1 MPYVMIPGLLSLV
14 GKEAAEKIDSG
25 ITMLMSPP
33 SGGKT
38 LFCRQMISD
47 YLQSGAYCIYINSSM
62 TRKEYQNLFK
72 NVTNEQQIEKL
83 KFLNPYLVSAGTDET
98 DISTSINDPKLSA
111 TLREI
116 QNTID
121 AWTTSVTNTNKA
133 TTNQES
139 MSTVSDNN
147 TKYAIFIDSLT
158 HLITLFEEDKVFK
171 FINALSFLIKEIEAT
186 AVITMSGTQSSNGTI
201 MNKLSSIFDIILEIE
216 VQEES
221 DKIKRKLKLVSIKG
235 AGKKSASTVFDIE
248 EDGNLKFES
257 EATSKSKLS
266 ICGLCKAP
274 ILEEPEYYLDMP
286 FHQNH
291 VKIYMKLAGAF
302 GQARVSD
309 AGPSGVIDASFFFVD
324 VVGLSDPALSVR
336 RQIEKIEVLNDI
348 IGHCETFKKASDKR
362 VLPTGDGM
370 AIGFMLSPE
379 SPLQLGIELHK
390 ALKKYNTHT
399 SKEDGSFLDVR
410 IGLASGSVFIVNDV
424 NSNQNIWG
432 PGIIFAR
439 RVMDVGDG
447 GHILLAGPL
456 AESLLTLDDKYKGMI
471 NLLGDYQVKHGQ
483 IIKIYSA
490 FYQNEFGNSAIPVR
504 FKSG

>member
-1 MPYVMIPGLLSLV
+1 MPDVIIPGFSSLV
-14 GKEAAEKIDSG
+14 GQAGAEKTESG
-25 ITMLMSPP
+25 IILLMSPP
-33 SGGKT
+33 GGGKT
-38 LFCRQMISD
+38 LYCRQMILESLED
-47 YLQSGAYCIYINSSM
+47 GASCIYINSSM

-72 NVTNEQQIEKL
+72 SVTEEKIKKL
-83 KFLNPYLVSAGTDET
+83 RFLNPYLVTTGTKES
-98 DISTSINDPKLSA
+98 DISTGINDLKLSA
-111 TLREI
+111 TLQEI
-116 QNTID
+116 QNTINQ
-121 AWTTSVTNTNKA
+121 WTSSVTNTN
-133 TTNQES
+133 TGTNQES
-139 MSTVSDNN
+139 TTLGNN

-158 HLITLFEEDKVFK
+158 HMFTLFEEDKVLK

-186 AVITMSGTQSSNGTI
+186 ALITMSGTQSSNGTI
-201 MNKLSSIFDIILEIE
+201 LNKLSSIFDIVLEID
-216 VQEES
+216 VQEEA
-221 DKIKRKLKLVSIKG
+221 DKIKRKLKLVSMKG
-235 AGKKSASTVFDIE
+235 VGSKSASAVFDIE

-286 FHQNH
+286 FHHNH

-309 AGPSGVIDASFFFVD
+309 VGPSGVIDAAFFFVD

-336 RQIEKIEVLNDI
+336 RQIEKIEALNDM

-379 SPLQLGIELHK
+379 SPLQLGIDLHH

-399 SKEDGSFLDVR
+399 NKEDGSFLDVR

-456 AESLLTLDDKYKGMI
+456 AESLLTLDDKYRGMI

-490 FYQNEFGNSAIPVR
+490 YSGNEFGNSAVPAR
-504 FKSG
+504 FKS

>member
-1 MPYVMIPGLLSLV
+1 MPEVMIPGLSSLV
-14 GKEAAEKIDSG
+14 GQAGAEKTESG
-25 ITMLMSPP
+25 IVLLMSP
-33 SGGKT
+33 SGGGKT
-38 LFCRQMISD
+38 LYCRQMIKDS
-47 YLQSGAYCIYINSSM
+47 LQNGTSCIYINSSM

-72 NVTNEQQIEKL
+72 NSTDENTEKL
-83 KFLNPYLVSAGTDET
+83 EFLNPYLVATSTKES
-98 DISTSINDPKLSA
+98 DISTGINDAKLSA
-111 TLREI
+111 TLQEI
-116 QNTID
+116 QNTIEE
-121 AWTTSVTNTNKA
+121 WTSSVTNTDRGNI
-133 TTNQES
+133 QES
-139 MSTVSDNN
+139 TSTHNN
-147 TKYAIFIDSLT
+147 NAKYAIFIDSLT
-158 HLITLFEEDKVFK
+158 HMFTVFEEDKVFK
-171 FINALSFLIKEIEAT
+171 FINALSFLIKELEAI
-186 AVITMSGTQSSNGTI
+186 ALITISGNQSSNATI
-201 MNKLSSIFDIILEIE
+201 FNKLSSIFDIILEIE

-235 AGKKSASTVFDIE
+235 AGSKSVTTVFNIE
-248 EDGNLKFES
+248 EDGDLKFES

-274 ILEEPEYYLDMP
+274 ILEDPEYYLDMP
-286 FHQNH
+286 FHHNH

-309 AGPSGVIDASFFFVD
+309 VGPSGVIDASFFFVD

-336 RQIEKIEVLNDI
+336 RQIEKIEALNDM

-379 SPLQLGIELHK
+379 SPLQLGIELHQ

-399 SKEDGSFLDVR
+399 NKEDGSFLDVR

-456 AESLLTLDDKYKGMI
+456 AESLIALDDKYRGMI

-490 FYQNEFGNSAIPVR
+490 YSGNEFGNSATPVR
-504 FKSG
+504 FK

>member
-1 MPYVMIPGLLSLV
+1 MPDVIIPGFSSLV
-14 GKEAAEKIDSG
+14 GQAGAEKTDSG
-25 ITMLMSPP
+25 IILLMSPP
-33 SGGKT
+33 GGGKT
-38 LFCRQMISD
+38 LYCRQMILES
-47 YLQSGAYCIYINSSM
+47 LENGASCIYINSSM

-72 NVTNEQQIEKL
+72 SVTEEKIKKL
-83 KFLNPYLVSAGTDET
+83 KFLNPYLVATGTKES
-98 DISTSINDPKLSA
+98 DISTGINDPKLSA
-111 TLREI
+111 TLQEI

-121 AWTTSVTNTNKA
+121 EWTSSVTNTN
-133 TTNQES
+133 TGTNQES
-139 MSTVSDNN
+139 TTLSDN

-158 HLITLFEEDKVFK
+158 HMFTLFEEDKVLK
-171 FINALSFLIKEIEAT
+171 FINALSFLIKELEAT
-186 AVITMSGTQSSNGTI
+186 ALITMSGTQSSNGTI
-201 MNKLSSIFDIILEIE
+201 LNKLSSIFDIVLEID
-216 VQEES
+216 VQEEA
-221 DKIKRKLKLVSIKG
+221 DKIKRKLKLVSMKG
-235 AGKKSASTVFDIE
+235 AGSKSASAVFDIE

-286 FHQNH
+286 FHHNH

-309 AGPSGVIDASFFFVD
+309 VGPSGVIDAAFFFVD

-336 RQIEKIEVLNDI
+336 RQIEKIEALNDM

-379 SPLQLGIELHK
+379 SPLQLGIDLHH

-399 SKEDGSFLDVR
+399 NKEDGSFLDVR

-456 AESLLTLDDKYKGMI
+456 AESLLTLDDKYRGMI

-490 FYQNEFGNSAIPVR
+490 YSGNEFGNSIIPAR
-504 FKSG
+504 FKS

>member
-1 MPYVMIPGLLSLV
+1 MPDVIIPGFSSLV
-14 GKEAAEKIDSG
+14 GQAGAEKTDSG
-25 ITMLMSPP
+25 IILLMSPP
-33 SGGKT
+33 GGGKT
-38 LFCRQMISD
+38 LYCRQMILES
-47 YLQSGAYCIYINSSM
+47 LENGASCIYINSSM

-72 NVTNEQQIEKL
+72 SVTEEKIKKL
-83 KFLNPYLVSAGTDET
+83 KFLNPYLVATGTKES
-98 DISTSINDPKLSA
+98 DISTGINDPKLSA
-111 TLREI
+111 TLQEI

-121 AWTTSVTNTNKA
+121 EWTSSVTNTN
-133 TTNQES
+133 TGTNQES
-139 MSTVSDNN
+139 TTLSDN

-158 HLITLFEEDKVFK
+158 HMFTLFEEDKVLK
-171 FINALSFLIKEIEAT
+171 FINALSFLIKELEAT
-186 AVITMSGTQSSNGTI
+186 ALITMSGTQSSNGTI
-201 MNKLSSIFDIILEIE
+201 LNKLSSIFDIVLEID

-221 DKIKRKLKLVSIKG
+221 DKIKRKLKLVSMKG
-235 AGKKSASTVFDIE
+235 AGSKSASAVFDIE

-286 FHQNH
+286 FHHNH

-309 AGPSGVIDASFFFVD
+309 VGPSGVIDAAFFFVD

-336 RQIEKIEVLNDI
+336 RQIEKIEALNDM

-379 SPLQLGIELHK
+379 SPLQLGIDLHH

-399 SKEDGSFLDVR
+399 NKEDGSFLDVR

-490 FYQNEFGNSAIPVR
+490 YSGNEFGNSVIPAR
-504 FKSG
+504 FKS

>member
-1 MPYVMIPGLLSLV
+1 MPDVIIPGFSSLV
-14 GKEAAEKIDSG
+14 GQAGAEKIDSG
-25 ITMLMSPP
+25 IILLMSP
-33 SGGKT
+33 SGGGKT
-38 LFCRQMISD
+38 LYCRQMILESLED
-47 YLQSGAYCIYINSSM
+47 GASCIYINSSM

-72 NVTNEQQIEKL
+72 SVTEEKIKKL
-83 KFLNPYLVSAGTDET
+83 RFLNPYLVTTGTKES
-98 DISTSINDPKLSA
+98 DISTGINDPKLSA
-111 TLREI
+111 TLQEI

-121 AWTTSVTNTNKA
+121 EWTSSVTNTN
-133 TTNQES
+133 TGTNQES
-139 MSTVSDNN
+139 TTLSDNK
-147 TKYAIFIDSLT
+147 KYAIFIDSLT
-158 HLITLFEEDKVFK
+158 HMFTLFEEDKVLK
-171 FINALSFLIKEIEAT
+171 FINALSFLIKELETT
-186 AVITMSGTQSSNGTI
+186 ALITTSGTQSSNGTI
-201 MNKLSSIFDIILEIE
+201 LNKLSSIFDIVLEID
-216 VQEES
+216 VQEVD

-235 AGKKSASTVFDIE
+235 AGSKSASAIFDIE

-286 FHQNH
+286 FHHNH

-309 AGPSGVIDASFFFVD
+309 VGPSGVIDAAFFFVD

-336 RQIEKIEVLNDI
+336 RQIEKIEALNDM

-379 SPLQLGIELHK
+379 SPLQLGIDLHH

-399 SKEDGSFLDVR
+399 NKEDGSFLDVR

-456 AESLLTLDDKYKGMI
+456 AESLLTLDDKYRGMI

-490 FYQNEFGNSAIPVR
+490 YSGNEFGNSAVPAR
-504 FKSG
+504 FKS

>member
-1 MPYVMIPGLLSLV
+1 MPDVIIPGFSSLV
-14 GKEAAEKIDSG
+14 GQAGAEKTESG
-25 ITMLMSPP
+25 IILLMSPP
-33 SGGKT
+33 GGGKT
-38 LFCRQMISD
+38 LYCRQMILESLED
-47 YLQSGAYCIYINSSM
+47 GASCIYINSSM

-72 NVTNEQQIEKL
+72 SVTEEKIKKL
-83 KFLNPYLVSAGTDET
+83 RFLNPYLVTTGTKES
-98 DISTSINDPKLSA
+98 DISTGINDLKLSA
-111 TLREI
+111 TLQEI
-116 QNTID
+116 QNTTKQ
-121 AWTTSVTNTNKA
+121 WTSSVTNTN
-133 TTNQES
+133 TGTNQES
-139 MSTVSDNN
+139 TTLGNN

-158 HLITLFEEDKVFK
+158 HMFTLFEEDKVLK

-186 AVITMSGTQSSNGTI
+186 ALITMSGTQSSNGTI
-201 MNKLSSIFDIILEIE
+201 LNKLSSIFDIVLEID
-216 VQEES
+216 VQEEA
-221 DKIKRKLKLVSIKG
+221 DKIKRKLKLVSMKG
-235 AGKKSASTVFDIE
+235 VGSKSASAVFNIE

-286 FHQNH
+286 FHHNH

-309 AGPSGVIDASFFFVD
+309 VGPSGVIDAAFFFVD

-336 RQIEKIEVLNDI
+336 RQIEKIEALNDM

-379 SPLQLGIELHK
+379 SPLQLGIDLHH

-399 SKEDGSFLDVR
+399 NKEDGSFLDVR

-456 AESLLTLDDKYKGMI
+456 AESLLTLDDKYRGMI

-490 FYQNEFGNSAIPVR
+490 YSGNEFGNSAVPAR
-504 FKSG
+504 FKS

>member
-1 MPYVMIPGLLSLV
+1 MPDVIIPGLSSLV
-14 GKEAAEKIDSG
+14 GQAAAEKTDSG
-25 ITMLMSPP
+25 IILLMSPP
-33 SGGKT
+33 GGGKT
-38 LFCRQMISD
+38 LFCRQTIVDS
-47 YLQSGAYCIYINSSM
+47 LQNGIACIYINSSM
-62 TRKEYQNLFK
+62 TRKEYQNLFNNITDEK
-72 NVTNEQQIEKL
+72 IEKL
-83 KFLNPYLVSAGTDET
+83 KFLNPYLVASSKESD
-98 DISTSINDPKLSA
+98 TSSSLNDPKLSA
-111 TLREI
+111 TLQEI
-116 QNTID
+116 QNTMD
-121 AWTTSVTNTNKA
+121 EWASSVTNTKEG
-133 TTNQES
+133 TSQES
-139 MSTVSDNN
+139 TSIQTNSL
-147 TKYAIFIDSLT
+147 KYVIVLDSLT
-158 HLITLFEEDKVFK
+158 HMLTIFEEDKVLK
-171 FINALSFLIKEIEAT
+171 FVNALTFIIKELEAT
-186 AVITMSGTQSSNGTI
+186 ALITMSGSQSSNGAI
-201 MNKLSSIFDIILEIE
+201 LNKLSSIFDIVFEIE
-216 VQEES
+216 VQEDS
-221 DKIKRKLKLVSIKG
+221 DKIKRKLKLVSMKG
-235 AGKKSASTVFDIE
+235 AGSKSATALFDID

-257 EATSKSKLS
+257 EASSKSKLS
-266 ICGLCKAP
+266 ICGLCKSP

-286 FHQNH
+286 FHPNH

-309 AGPSGVIDASFFFVD
+309 VGPSGVIDASFFFVD

-336 RQIEKIEVLNDI
+336 RQIEKIEALNNL

-370 AIGFMLSPE
+370 AIGFMSSPE
-379 SPLQLGIELHK
+379 SPLQLGIELHQ

-456 AESLLTLDDKYKGMI
+456 AESLLTLDDKYRSMI
-471 NLLGDYQVKHGQ
+471 SLLGDFQVKHGQ

-490 FYQNEFGNSAIPVR
+490 YCPNEFGNSIIPAR
-504 FKSG
+504 FKS

>member
-1 MPYVMIPGLLSLV
+1 MPEVMIPGLSNLI
-14 GKEAAEKIDSG
+14 GQAAAEKTDSG
-25 ITMLMSPP
+25 IILLMSPP
-33 SGGKT
+33 GGGKT
-38 LFCRQMISD
+38 LFCRKMITES
-47 YLQSGAYCIYINSSM
+47 LQNGSACIYINSSM
-62 TRKEYQNLFK
+62 TRKEYQNLFN
-72 NVTNEQQIEKL
+72 NVTDEKIERL
-83 KFLNPYLVSAGTDET
+83 KFLNPYLVASAKESDT
-98 DISTSINDPKLSA
+98 STSMNDPKLSA
-111 TLREI
+111 TLQEI
-116 QNTID
+116 QNKID
-121 AWTTSVTNTNKA
+121 GWSLSVTNANKG
-133 TTNQES
+133 TTQES
-139 MSTVSDNN
+139 TSVQSDPP
-147 TKYAIFIDSLT
+147 KYAIVLDSLT
-158 HLITLFEEDKVFK
+158 HMFTLFEEDKVLK
-171 FINALSFLIKEIEAT
+171 FVNALSFLIRELEAT
-186 AVITMSGTQSSNGTI
+186 ALITMSGTQSSNGAI
-201 MNKLSSIFDIILEIE
+201 LNKLSSIFDIVFEIE
-216 VQEES
+216 VQEDS
-221 DKIKRKLKLVSIKG
+221 DKIKRNLKLVSIKG
-235 AGKKSASTVFDIE
+235 AGSKSATALFNIE

-257 EATSKSKLS
+257 EASSKSKLS

-286 FHQNH
+286 FHHNH

-309 AGPSGVIDASFFFVD
+309 VGPSGVIDASFFFID

-336 RQIEKIEVLNDI
+336 RQIDKIEALNNL

-370 AIGFMLSPE
+370 AIGFMSSPE
-379 SPLQLGIELHK
+379 SPLQLGIELHQ
-390 ALKKYNTHT
+390 ALKKYNSHT

-456 AESLLTLDDKYKGMI
+456 AESLLTLDDKYRSMI
-471 NLLGDYQVKHGQ
+471 NLLGDFQVKHGQ

-490 FYQNEFGNSAIPVR
+490 YSPNEFGNSAIPAR
-504 FKSG
+504 FKS

>member
-1 MPYVMIPGLLSLV
+1 MPDVIIPGFSSLV
-14 GKEAAEKIDSG
+14 GQAGAEKIDSG
-25 ITMLMSPP
+25 IILLMSPP
-33 SGGKT
+33 GGGKT
-38 LFCRQMISD
+38 LYCRQMILESLED
-47 YLQSGAYCIYINSSM
+47 GASCIYINSSM

-72 NVTNEQQIEKL
+72 SISEEKIKKL
-83 KFLNPYLVSAGTDET
+83 RFLNPYLVTTGTKES
-98 DISTSINDPKLSA
+98 DISTGINDPKLSA
-111 TLREI
+111 TLQEI

-121 AWTTSVTNTNKA
+121 EWTSSVTNTN
-133 TTNQES
+133 TGTNQES
-139 MSTVSDNN
+139 TTLSDN
-147 TKYAIFIDSLT
+147 TMYAIFIDSLT
-158 HLITLFEEDKVFK
+158 HMFTLFEEDKVLK

-186 AVITMSGTQSSNGTI
+186 ALITMSGTQSSNGTI
-201 MNKLSSIFDIILEIE
+201 LNKLSSIFDIVLEID
-216 VQEES
+216 VQEEA
-221 DKIKRKLKLVSIKG
+221 DKIKRKLKLVSMKG
-235 AGKKSASTVFDIE
+235 AGSKSASTIFDIE
-248 EDGNLKFES
+248 EDGKLKFES
-257 EATSKSKLS
+257 EATTKSKLS

-286 FHQNH
+286 FHHNH

-309 AGPSGVIDASFFFVD
+309 VGPSGVIDAAFFFVD

-336 RQIEKIEVLNDI
+336 RQIEKIEALNDM

-379 SPLQLGIELHK
+379 SPLQLGIDLHH

-399 SKEDGSFLDVR
+399 NKEDGSFLDVR

-456 AESLLTLDDKYKGMI
+456 AESLLTLDDKYRGMI

-490 FYQNEFGNSAIPVR
+490 YSGNEFGNSAVPAR
-504 FKSG
+504 FKS

>member
-1 MPYVMIPGLLSLV
+1 MPDVIIPGFSSLV
-14 GKEAAEKIDSG
+14 RQAGAEKIDSG
-25 ITMLMSPP
+25 IILLMSPP
-33 SGGKT
+33 GGGKT
-38 LFCRQMISD
+38 LYCRQMILES
-47 YLQSGAYCIYINSSM
+47 LEEGASCIYINSSM

-72 NVTNEQQIEKL
+72 SVTEEKIKKL
-83 KFLNPYLVSAGTDET
+83 KFLNPYLVATGNKES
-98 DISTSINDPKLSA
+98 DISTGINDPKLSA
-111 TLREI
+111 TLQEI

-121 AWTTSVTNTNKA
+121 EWTSSVTNTN
-133 TTNQES
+133 TGTNQES
-139 MSTVSDNN
+139 TTLSDNS
-147 TKYAIFIDSLT
+147 KFAIFIDSLT
-158 HLITLFEEDKVFK
+158 HMFTLFEEDKVLK
-171 FINALSFLIKEIEAT
+171 FINALSFLIKELEAT
-186 AVITMSGTQSSNGTI
+186 ALITMSGTQSSNGTI
-201 MNKLSSIFDIILEIE
+201 LNKLSSIFDIVLEIE

-221 DKIKRKLKLVSIKG
+221 DKIKRKLKLVSMKG
-235 AGKKSASTVFDIE
+235 AGSKSASSVFDIE

-286 FHQNH
+286 FHHNH

-309 AGPSGVIDASFFFVD
+309 VGPSGVIDAAFFFVD

-336 RQIEKIEVLNDI
+336 RQIEKIEALNDM

-379 SPLQLGIELHK
+379 SPLQLGIDLHH

-399 SKEDGSFLDVR
+399 NKEDGSFLDVR

-456 AESLLTLDDKYKGMI
+456 AESLLTLDDKYRGMI
-471 NLLGDYQVKHGQ
+471 SLLGDYQVKHGQ

-490 FYQNEFGNSAIPVR
+490 YSGNEFGNSVIPAR
-504 FKSG
+504 FKS

>member
-1 MPYVMIPGLLSLV
+1 MPDVIIPGFSSLV
-14 GKEAAEKIDSG
+14 GQAGAEKIDSG
-25 ITMLMSPP
+25 IILLMSPP
-33 SGGKT
+33 GGGKT
-38 LFCRQMISD
+38 LYCRQMILESLED
-47 YLQSGAYCIYINSSM
+47 GASCIYINSSM

-72 NVTNEQQIEKL
+72 SVTEEKIKKL
-83 KFLNPYLVSAGTDET
+83 RFLNPYLVTTGTKES
-98 DISTSINDPKLSA
+98 DISTGINDLKLSA
-111 TLREI
+111 TLQEI
-116 QNTID
+116 QNTIKQ
-121 AWTTSVTNTNKA
+121 WTSSVTNTN
-133 TTNQES
+133 TGTNQES
-139 MSTVSDNN
+139 TTLGNN

-158 HLITLFEEDKVFK
+158 HMFTLFEEDKVLK

-186 AVITMSGTQSSNGTI
+186 ALITMSGTQSSNGTI
-201 MNKLSSIFDIILEIE
+201 LNKLSSIFDIVLEID
-216 VQEES
+216 VQEEA
-221 DKIKRKLKLVSIKG
+221 DKIKRKLKLVSMKG
-235 AGKKSASTVFDIE
+235 AGSKSASAVFDIE

-286 FHQNH
+286 FHHNH

-309 AGPSGVIDASFFFVD
+309 VGPSGVIDAAFFFVD

-336 RQIEKIEVLNDI
+336 RQIEKIEALNDM

-379 SPLQLGIELHK
+379 SPLQLGIDLHH

-399 SKEDGSFLDVR
+399 NKEDGSFLDVR

-456 AESLLTLDDKYKGMI
+456 AESLLTLDDKYRGMI

-490 FYQNEFGNSAIPVR
+490 YSGNEFGNSAVPAR
-504 FKSG
+504 FKS

>member
-1 MPYVMIPGLLSLV
+1 MPNVLIPGLSSLV
-14 GKEAAEKIDSG
+14 GQAAAEKTDSG
-25 ITMLMSPP
+25 IILLMSPP
-33 SGGKT
+33 GGGKT
-38 LFCRQMISD
+38 LFCRQMITDS
-47 YLQSGAYCIYINSSM
+47 LQNEASCIYINSSM

-72 NVTNEQQIEKL
+72 NISEEKIKKL
-83 KFLNPYLVSAGTDET
+83 KFLNPYLLSTNNESGT
-98 DISTSINDPKLSA
+98 SSSIGDPKLSA
-111 TLREI
+111 TLQEI
-116 QNTID
+116 QNTISE
-121 AWTTSVTNTNKA
+121 WTSSVTNTN
-133 TTNQES
+133 TGINQES
-139 MSTVSDNN
+139 TSTLSNG
-147 TKYAIFIDSLT
+147 TKFAIFIDSLT
-158 HLITLFEEDKVFK
+158 HMFTLFEEDKVFK
-171 FINALSFLIKEIEAT
+171 FINALSFLIKESEAT
-186 AVITMSGTQSSNGTI
+186 ALITMSGNQSSNSTI
-201 MNKLSSIFDIILEIE
+201 MNKLSSIFDIVLEIE
-216 VQEES
+216 VNEEA
-221 DKIKRKLKLVSIKG
+221 DKINHKLKLLSIKG
-235 AGKKSASTVFDIE
+235 AGSKSSSASFTIE

-257 EATSKSKLS
+257 EAASKSKLS

-286 FHQNH
+286 FHHNH

-309 AGPSGVIDASFFFVD
+309 VGPSGVIDASFFFVD

-336 RQIEKIEVLNDI
+336 RQIEKIEALNDM
-348 IGHCETFKKASDKR
+348 IGHCDTFKKTSDKR

-379 SPLQLGIELHK
+379 APLQLGIELHQ

-399 SKEDGSFLDVR
+399 NKEDGSFLDVR

-456 AESLLTLDDKYKGMI
+456 AESLLTLDDKYRGMV

-483 IIKIYSA
+483 ILKIYSA
-490 FYQNEFGNSAIPVR
+490 YFGSEFGNPAVPAR
-504 FKSG
+504 FKS

>member
-1 MPYVMIPGLLSLV
+1 MPDVIIPGFSSLV
-14 GKEAAEKIDSG
+14 GQAGAEKTDSG
-25 ITMLMSPP
+25 IILLMSPP
-33 SGGKT
+33 GGGKT
-38 LFCRQMISD
+38 LYCRQMVLESLGNGD
-47 YLQSGAYCIYINSSM
+47 SCIYINSSM

-72 NVTNEQQIEKL
+72 SITEEKIKKL
-83 KFLNPYLVSAGTDET
+83 KFLNPYLVATGTKES
-98 DISTSINDPKLSA
+98 DISTGINDPKLSA
-111 TLREI
+111 TLQEI

-121 AWTTSVTNTNKA
+121 EWTSSVTNTN
-133 TTNQES
+133 TGTNQES
-139 MSTVSDNN
+139 TTLSDN

-158 HLITLFEEDKVFK
+158 HMFTLFEEDKVLK
-171 FINALSFLIKEIEAT
+171 FINALSFLIKELEAT
-186 AVITMSGTQSSNGTI
+186 ALITMSGTQSSNGTI
-201 MNKLSSIFDIILEIE
+201 LNKLSSIFDIVLEID
-216 VQEES
+216 VQEEA
-221 DKIKRKLKLVSIKG
+221 DKIKRKLKLVSMKG
-235 AGKKSASTVFDIE
+235 AGSKSASAVFDIE

-286 FHQNH
+286 FHHNH

-309 AGPSGVIDASFFFVD
+309 VGPSGVIDAAFFFVD

-336 RQIEKIEVLNDI
+336 RQIEKIEALNDM

-379 SPLQLGIELHK
+379 SPLQLGIDLHH

-399 SKEDGSFLDVR
+399 NKEDGSFLDVR

-490 FYQNEFGNSAIPVR
+490 FSGNDFGNSVIPAR
-504 FKSG
+504 FKS

>member
-1 MPYVMIPGLLSLV
+1 MPDVIIPGFSSLV
-14 GKEAAEKIDSG
+14 GQAGAEKTESG
-25 ITMLMSPP
+25 IILLMSPP
-33 SGGKT
+33 GGGKT
-38 LFCRQMISD
+38 LYCRQMILESLED
-47 YLQSGAYCIYINSSM
+47 GASCIYINSSM

-72 NVTNEQQIEKL
+72 SVTEEKIKKL
-83 KFLNPYLVSAGTDET
+83 RFLNPYLVTTGTKES
-98 DISTSINDPKLSA
+98 DISTGINDLKLSA
-111 TLREI
+111 TLQEI
-116 QNTID
+116 QNTIKQ
-121 AWTTSVTNTNKA
+121 WTSSVTNTN
-133 TTNQES
+133 TGTNQES
-139 MSTVSDNN
+139 TTLGNN

-158 HLITLFEEDKVFK
+158 HMFTLFEEDKVLK

-186 AVITMSGTQSSNGTI
+186 ALITMSGTQSSNGTI
-201 MNKLSSIFDIILEIE
+201 LNKLSSIFDIVLEID
-216 VQEES
+216 VQEEA
-221 DKIKRKLKLVSIKG
+221 DKIKRKLKLVSMKG
-235 AGKKSASTVFDIE
+235 VGSKSASAVFNIE

-286 FHQNH
+286 FHHNH

-309 AGPSGVIDASFFFVD
+309 VGPSGVIDAAFFFVD

-336 RQIEKIEVLNDI
+336 RQIEKIEALNDM

-379 SPLQLGIELHK
+379 SPLQLGIDLHH

-399 SKEDGSFLDVR
+399 NKEDGSFLDVR

-456 AESLLTLDDKYKGMI
+456 AESLLTLDDKYRGMI

-490 FYQNEFGNSAIPVR
+490 YSGNEFGNSAVPAR
-504 FKSG
+504 FKS

>member
-1 MPYVMIPGLLSLV
+1 MPDVIIPGLSSLV
-14 GKEAAEKIDSG
+14 GQAAAEKTDSG
-25 ITMLMSPP
+25 ILLLMSPP
-33 SGGKT
+33 GGGKT
-38 LFCRQMISD
+38 LFCRQMIVDS
-47 YLQSGAYCIYINSSM
+47 LQNGIACIYINSSM
-62 TRKEYQNLFK
+62 TRKEYQNLFNNITDEK
-72 NVTNEQQIEKL
+72 IEKL
-83 KFLNPYLVSAGTDET
+83 KFLNPYLVASAKESDT
-98 DISTSINDPKLSA
+98 STNLNDPKLSA
-111 TLREI
+111 TLQEI
-116 QNTID
+116 QNTMGEW
-121 AWTTSVTNTNKA
+121 ASSVTKSKEGTS
-133 TTNQES
+133 QES
-139 MSTVSDNN
+139 RSIQSDSP
-147 TKYAIFIDSLT
+147 KYVIVLDSLT
-158 HLITLFEEDKVFK
+158 HMLTIFEEDKVLK
-171 FINALSFLIKEIEAT
+171 FVNALSFLIKELEAT
-186 AVITMSGTQSSNGTI
+186 ALITMSGSQSSNGAI
-201 MNKLSSIFDIILEIE
+201 LNKLSSIFDIVFEIE
-216 VQEES
+216 VQEDS

-235 AGKKSASTVFDIE
+235 GGSKSATALFNIE

-257 EATSKSKLS
+257 EASSKSKLS

-286 FHQNH
+286 FHHNH

-309 AGPSGVIDASFFFVD
+309 VGPSGVIDASFFFVD

-336 RQIEKIEVLNDI
+336 RQIEKIEALNNL

-370 AIGFMLSPE
+370 AIGFMSSPE
-379 SPLQLGIELHK
+379 SPLQLGIELHQ

-456 AESLLTLDDKYKGMI
+456 AESLLTLDDKYKSMI
-471 NLLGDYQVKHGQ
+471 SLLGDFQVKHGQ

-490 FYQNEFGNSAIPVR
+490 YSPNEFGNSVKPAR
-504 FKSG
+504 FKS

>member
-1 MPYVMIPGLLSLV
+1 MPDVIIPGFSSLV
-14 GKEAAEKIDSG
+14 GQAGAEKIDSG
-25 ITMLMSPP
+25 IILLMSPP
-33 SGGKT
+33 GGGKT
-38 LFCRQMISD
+38 LYCRQMILDS
-47 YLQSGAYCIYINSSM
+47 LENGASCIYINSSM

-72 NVTNEQQIEKL
+72 NITEEKIKKL
-83 KFLNPYLVSAGTDET
+83 KFLNPYLVATGTKES
-98 DISTSINDPKLSA
+98 DISTGINDPKLSA
-111 TLREI
+111 TLQEI

-121 AWTTSVTNTNKA
+121 EWTSSVTNTN
-133 TTNQES
+133 TGTNQES
-139 MSTVSDNN
+139 TTLSDN

-158 HLITLFEEDKVFK
+158 HMFTLFEEDKVLK
-171 FINALSFLIKEIEAT
+171 FINALSFLIKELEAT
-186 AVITMSGTQSSNGTI
+186 ALITMSGTQSSNGTI
-201 MNKLSSIFDIILEIE
+201 LNKLSSIFDIVLEID
-216 VQEES
+216 VQEEA
-221 DKIKRKLKLVSIKG
+221 DKIKRKLKLVSMKG
-235 AGKKSASTVFDIE
+235 AGSKSASAVFDIE

-257 EATSKSKLS
+257 QATSKSKLS

-286 FHQNH
+286 FHHNH

-309 AGPSGVIDASFFFVD
+309 VGPSGVIDAAFFFVD

-336 RQIEKIEVLNDI
+336 RQIEKIEALNDM

-379 SPLQLGIELHK
+379 SPLQLGIDLHH

-399 SKEDGSFLDVR
+399 NKEDGSFLDVR

-456 AESLLTLDDKYKGMI
+456 AESLLTLDDKYRGMI

-490 FYQNEFGNSAIPVR
+490 YSGNEFGNSVIPAR
-504 FKSG
+504 FRS

>member
-1 MPYVMIPGLLSLV
+1 MPDAIIPGLSSLI
-14 GKEAAEKIDSG
+14 GQTAAEKNDSG
-25 ITMLMSPP
+25 IILLMSPP
-33 SGGKT
+33 GGGKT
-38 LFCRQMISD
+38 LFCRQMILDS
-47 YLQSGAYCIYINSSM
+47 QQNGIACIYINSSM
-62 TRKEYQNLFK
+62 TRKEYQNLFNNITDEK
-72 NVTNEQQIEKL
+72 IEKL
-83 KFLNPYLVSAGTDET
+83 KFLNPYLVASAKESDT
-98 DISTSINDPKLSA
+98 STNLNDPKLSA
-111 TLREI
+111 TLQEI
-116 QNTID
+116 QNTMGEW
-121 AWTTSVTNTNKA
+121 ASSVTKSKEGTS
-133 TTNQES
+133 QES
-139 MSTVSDNN
+139 RSIQSDSP
-147 TKYAIFIDSLT
+147 KYVIVLDSLT
-158 HLITLFEEDKVFK
+158 HILTIFEEDKVLK
-171 FINALSFLIKEIEAT
+171 FVNALSFLIKELEAT
-186 AVITMSGTQSSNGTI
+186 ALITMSGSQSSNGAI
-201 MNKLSSIFDIILEIE
+201 LNKLSSIFDIVFEIE
-216 VQEES
+216 VQEDS

-235 AGKKSASTVFDIE
+235 GGSKSATALFNIE

-257 EATSKSKLS
+257 EASSKSKLS

-286 FHQNH
+286 FHHNH

-309 AGPSGVIDASFFFVD
+309 VGPSGVIDASFFFVD

-336 RQIEKIEVLNDI
+336 RQIEKIEALNNL

-370 AIGFMLSPE
+370 AIGFMSSPE
-379 SPLQLGIELHK
+379 SPLQLGIELHQ

-456 AESLLTLDDKYKGMI
+456 AESLLTLDDKYKSMI
-471 NLLGDYQVKHGQ
+471 SLLGDFQVKHGQ

-490 FYQNEFGNSAIPVR
+490 YSPNEFGNSVKPAR
-504 FKSG
+504 FKS

>member
-1 MPYVMIPGLLSLV
+1 MPDVIIPGFSSLV
-14 GKEAAEKIDSG
+14 GQAGAEKTDSG
-25 ITMLMSPP
+25 IILLMSPP
-33 SGGKT
+33 GGGKT
-38 LFCRQMISD
+38 LYCRQMILDS
-47 YLQSGAYCIYINSSM
+47 LEEGASCIYINSSM

-72 NVTNEQQIEKL
+72 SVTEEKMKKL
-83 KFLNPYLVSAGTDET
+83 KFLNPYLVATGTKESDL
-98 DISTSINDPKLSA
+98 STGINDPKLSA
-111 TLREI
+111 TLQEI

-121 AWTTSVTNTNKA
+121 EWTSSVTNTN
-133 TTNQES
+133 TGTNQES
-139 MSTVSDNN
+139 TTLSNN

-158 HLITLFEEDKVFK
+158 HMFTLFEEDKVLK
-171 FINALSFLIKEIEAT
+171 FINALSFLIKELEA
-186 AVITMSGTQSSNGTI
+186 AALITMSGTQSSSGTI
-201 MNKLSSIFDIILEIE
+201 LNKLSSIFDIVLEID
-216 VQEES
+216 VQEEA
-221 DKIKRKLKLVSIKG
+221 DKIKRKLKLVSMKG
-235 AGKKSASTVFDIE
+235 AGSKSASAVFDIE
-248 EDGNLKFES
+248 ENGNLKFES

-286 FHQNH
+286 FHHNH

-309 AGPSGVIDASFFFVD
+309 VGPSGVIDAAFFFVD

-336 RQIEKIEVLNDI
+336 RQIEKIEALNDM

-379 SPLQLGIELHK
+379 SPLQLGIDLHH

-399 SKEDGSFLDVR
+399 NKEDGSFLDVR

-456 AESLLTLDDKYKGMI
+456 AESLLTLDDKYRGMI

-490 FYQNEFGNSAIPVR
+490 YSGNEFGNSAIPAR
-504 FKSG
+504 FKS

>member
-1 MPYVMIPGLLSLV
+1 MPDVIIPGFSSLV
-14 GKEAAEKIDSG
+14 GQAGTEKTDSG
-25 ITMLMSPP
+25 IILLMSPP
-33 SGGKT
+33 GGGKT
-38 LFCRQMISD
+38 LYCRQMILES
-47 YLQSGAYCIYINSSM
+47 LENGASCIYINSSM

-72 NVTNEQQIEKL
+72 SVTEEKIKKL
-83 KFLNPYLVSAGTDET
+83 KFLNPYLVATGTKES
-98 DISTSINDPKLSA
+98 DISTGINDPKLSA
-111 TLREI
+111 TLQEI

-121 AWTTSVTNTNKA
+121 EWTSSVTNTN
-133 TTNQES
+133 TGTNQES
-139 MSTVSDNN
+139 TTLSDN

-158 HLITLFEEDKVFK
+158 HMFTLFEEDKVLK
-171 FINALSFLIKEIEAT
+171 FINALSFIIKELEAT
-186 AVITMSGTQSSNGTI
+186 ALITMSGTQSSNGTI
-201 MNKLSSIFDIILEIE
+201 LNKLSSIFDIVLEID
-216 VQEES
+216 VQEED
-221 DKIKRKLKLVSIKG
+221 DKIKRKLKLVSMKG
-235 AGKKSASTVFDIE
+235 AGSKSASAVFDIE

-286 FHQNH
+286 FHHNH

-309 AGPSGVIDASFFFVD
+309 VGPSGVIDAAFFFVD

-336 RQIEKIEVLNDI
+336 RQIEKIEALNDM

-379 SPLQLGIELHK
+379 SPLQLGIDLHH

-399 SKEDGSFLDVR
+399 NKEDGSFLDVR

-490 FYQNEFGNSAIPVR
+490 YAGNEFGNSVIPAR
-504 FKSG
+504 FKS

>member
-1 MPYVMIPGLLSLV
+1 MPDAIIPGLSSLI
-14 GKEAAEKIDSG
+14 GQAAAEKNDSG
-25 ITMLMSPP
+25 IILLMSPP
-33 SGGKT
+33 GGGKT
-38 LFCRQMISD
+38 LFCRQMILDS
-47 YLQSGAYCIYINSSM
+47 QQNGIACIYINSSM
-62 TRKEYQNLFK
+62 TRKEYQNLFNNITDEK
-72 NVTNEQQIEKL
+72 IEKL
-83 KFLNPYLVSAGTDET
+83 KFLNPYLVASAKESDT
-98 DISTSINDPKLSA
+98 STNLNDPKLSA
-111 TLREI
+111 TLQEI
-116 QNTID
+116 QNTMGEW
-121 AWTTSVTNTNKA
+121 ASSVTKSKEGTS
-133 TTNQES
+133 QES
-139 MSTVSDNN
+139 RSIQSDSP
-147 TKYAIFIDSLT
+147 KYVIVLDSLT
-158 HLITLFEEDKVFK
+158 HMLTIFEEDKVLK
-171 FINALSFLIKEIEAT
+171 FVNALSFLIKELEAT
-186 AVITMSGTQSSNGTI
+186 ALITMSGSQSSNGAI
-201 MNKLSSIFDIILEIE
+201 LNKLSSIFDIVFEIE
-216 VQEES
+216 VQEDS

-235 AGKKSASTVFDIE
+235 GGSKSATALFNIE

-257 EATSKSKLS
+257 EASSKSKLS

-286 FHQNH
+286 FHHNH

-309 AGPSGVIDASFFFVD
+309 VGPSGVIDASFFFVD

-336 RQIEKIEVLNDI
+336 RQIEKIEALNNL

-370 AIGFMLSPE
+370 AIGFMSSPE
-379 SPLQLGIELHK
+379 SPLQLGIELHQ

-456 AESLLTLDDKYKGMI
+456 AESLLTLDDKYRSMI
-471 NLLGDYQVKHGQ
+471 SLLGDFQVKHGQ

-490 FYQNEFGNSAIPVR
+490 YSPNEFGNSVIPAR
-504 FKSG
+504 FKS

>member
-1 MPYVMIPGLLSLV
+1 MPDVMIPGFSSLV
-14 GKEAAEKIDSG
+14 GKAGAEKTDSA
-25 ITMLMSPP
+25 IILLMSPP
-33 SGGKT
+33 GGGKT
-38 LFCRQMISD
+38 LYCRQMITEN
-47 YLQSGAYCIYINSSM
+47 LQNGGFSIYINSSM

-72 NVTNEQQIEKL
+72 NITDDKIKNL
-83 KFLNPYLVSAGTDET
+83 KFLNPYLVATGSKES
-98 DISTSINDPKLSA
+98 DISTSIGDPKLSA
-111 TLREI
+111 TLQDI
-116 QNTID
+116 QNTINE
-121 AWTTSVTNTNKA
+121 WTSSVTNTNIGSS
-133 TTNQES
+133 QES
-139 MSTVSDNN
+139 TSALSDNA
-147 TKYAIFIDSLT
+147 KISIFIDSVT
-158 HLITLFEEDKVFK
+158 HLFTVFEEDKVLK
-171 FINALSFLIKEIEAT
+171 FINALSFLIKESEAT
-186 AVITMSGTQSSNGTI
+186 ALITMSGNQAGNGTI
-201 MNKLSSIFDIILEIE
+201 LNKLSSIFDIVLEIE

-221 DKIKRKLKLVSIKG
+221 DKVVRKLKLVSMKG
-235 AGKKSASTVFDIE
+235 AGSKAASTVFDIE
-248 EDGNLKFES
+248 DDGNLRFGSES
-257 EATSKSKLS
+257 KSKSKLS

-286 FHQNH
+286 FHSNH

-309 AGPSGVIDASFFFVD
+309 VGPSGVIDASFFFVD
-324 VVGLSDPALSVR
+324 VVGLSDPSLSVR
-336 RQIEKIEVLNDI
+336 RQIEKIEALNDM
-348 IGHCETFKKASDKR
+348 IGHCETFKKTSDKR

-379 SPLQLGIELHK
+379 SPLQLGIELHQ

-399 SKEDGSFLDVR
+399 NKEDGSFLDVR

-490 FYQNEFGNSAIPVR
+490 YAGNEFGNSAIPAR
-504 FKSG
+504 FKS

>member
-1 MPYVMIPGLLSLV
+1 MPDAIIPGLSSLI
-14 GKEAAEKIDSG
+14 GQTAAEKNDSG
-25 ITMLMSPP
+25 IILLMSPP
-33 SGGKT
+33 GGGKT
-38 LFCRQMISD
+38 LFCRQMILDS
-47 YLQSGAYCIYINSSM
+47 QQNGIACIYINSSM
-62 TRKEYQNLFK
+62 TRKEYQNLFNNITDEK
-72 NVTNEQQIEKL
+72 IEKL
-83 KFLNPYLVSAGTDET
+83 KFLNPYLVASAKESDT
-98 DISTSINDPKLSA
+98 STNLNDPKLSA
-111 TLREI
+111 TLQEI
-116 QNTID
+116 QNTMGEW
-121 AWTTSVTNTNKA
+121 ASSVTKSKEGTS
-133 TTNQES
+133 QES
-139 MSTVSDNN
+139 RSIQSDSP
-147 TKYAIFIDSLT
+147 KYVIVLDSLT
-158 HLITLFEEDKVFK
+158 HMLTIFEEDKVLK
-171 FINALSFLIKEIEAT
+171 FVNALSFLIKELEAT
-186 AVITMSGTQSSNGTI
+186 ALITMSGSQSSNGAI
-201 MNKLSSIFDIILEIE
+201 LNKLSSIFDIVFEIE
-216 VQEES
+216 VQEDS

-235 AGKKSASTVFDIE
+235 GGSKSATALFNIE

-257 EATSKSKLS
+257 EASSKSKLS

-286 FHQNH
+286 FHHNH

-309 AGPSGVIDASFFFVD
+309 VGPSGVIDASFFFVD

-336 RQIEKIEVLNDI
+336 RQIEKIEALNNL

-370 AIGFMLSPE
+370 AIGFMSSPE
-379 SPLQLGIELHK
+379 SPLQLGIELHQ

-456 AESLLTLDDKYKGMI
+456 AESLLTLDDKYKSMI
-471 NLLGDYQVKHGQ
+471 SLLGDFQVKHGQ

-490 FYQNEFGNSAIPVR
+490 YSPNEFGNSVKPAR
-504 FKSG
+504 FKS

>member
-1 MPYVMIPGLLSLV
+1 MIPGFSSLV
-14 GKEAAEKIDSG
+14 GQADAEKTKSAI
-25 ITMLMSPP
+25 ILLMSPP
-33 SGGKT
+33 GGGKT
-38 LFCRQMISD
+38 LYCRQMIIES
-47 YLQSGAYCIYINSSM
+47 LQNGASCIYINSSM

-72 NVTNEQQIEKL
+72 NMTDDNIKKL
-83 KFLNPYLVSAGTDET
+83 KFLNPYLVAAATKES
-98 DISTSINDPKLSA
+98 DISTGIGDPKLSA
-111 TLREI
+111 TLQEI
-116 QNTID
+116 QNTINE
-121 AWTTSVTNTNKA
+121 WTSSVTNTN
-133 TTNQES
+133 TGSNQES
-139 MSTVSDNN
+139 TSTLSNN
-147 TKYAIFIDSLT
+147 PKFAIFIDSLT
-158 HLITLFEEDKVFK
+158 HMFTLFEEDKVLK
-171 FINALSFLIKEIEAT
+171 FINSLSFLIKELEAT
-186 AVITMSGTQSSNGTI
+186 ALITMSGTLSGNGTI
-201 MNKLSSIFDIILEIE
+201 LNKLSSIFDIVFEIE

-221 DKIKRKLKLVSIKG
+221 DKIKRSLKLISMKG
-235 AGKKSASTVFDIE
+235 AGSKAASTVFGIE
-248 EDGNLKFES
+248 DDGDLRFDS
-257 EATSKSKLS
+257 ESKSKLS

-286 FHQNH
+286 FHSNH

-309 AGPSGVIDASFFFVD
+309 VGPSGVIDASFFFVD

-336 RQIEKIEVLNDI
+336 RQIEKIEALNDM
-348 IGHCETFKKASDKR
+348 IGHCETFKKTSDKR

-379 SPLQLGIELHK
+379 SPLQLGIELHQ
-390 ALKKYNTHT
+390 ALKKYNSHT
-399 SKEDGSFLDVR
+399 KKEDGSFLDVR
-410 IGLASGSVFIVNDV
+410 IGIASGSVFIVNDV

-490 FYQNEFGNSAIPVR
+490 YAGNQFGNSAIPAR
-504 FKSG
+504 FKS

>member
-1 MPYVMIPGLLSLV
+1 MPDVIIPGFSSLV
-14 GKEAAEKIDSG
+14 GQAGAEKTDSG
-25 ITMLMSPP
+25 IILLMSPP
-33 SGGKT
+33 GGGKT
-38 LFCRQMISD
+38 LYCRQMILES
-47 YLQSGAYCIYINSSM
+47 LENGASCIYINSSM

-72 NVTNEQQIEKL
+72 SVTEEKIKKL
-83 KFLNPYLVSAGTDET
+83 KFLNPYLVATGTKES
-98 DISTSINDPKLSA
+98 DISTGINDPKLSA
-111 TLREI
+111 TLQEI

-121 AWTTSVTNTNKA
+121 EWTSSVTNTN
-133 TTNQES
+133 TGTNQES
-139 MSTVSDNN
+139 TTLSDN

-158 HLITLFEEDKVFK
+158 HMFTLFEEDKVLK
-171 FINALSFLIKEIEAT
+171 FINALSFLLKELEAT
-186 AVITMSGTQSSNGTI
+186 ALITMSGTQSSNGTI
-201 MNKLSSIFDIILEIE
+201 LNKLSSIFDIVLEIE

-221 DKIKRKLKLVSIKG
+221 DKIKRKLKLVSMKG
-235 AGKKSASTVFDIE
+235 AGSSKSASAVFDIE

-286 FHQNH
+286 FHHNH

-309 AGPSGVIDASFFFVD
+309 AGPSGVIDAAFFFVD

-336 RQIEKIEVLNDI
+336 RQIEKIEALNDI

-379 SPLQLGIELHK
+379 SPLQLGIDLHH

-399 SKEDGSFLDVR
+399 NKEDGSFLDVR

-456 AESLLTLDDKYKGMI
+456 AESLLTLDDKYKDMI

-490 FYQNEFGNSAIPVR
+490 YSGNEFGNSVIPAR
-504 FKSG
+504 FKS

>member
-1 MPYVMIPGLLSLV
+1 MPDVMIPGFSSLV
-14 GKEAAEKIDSG
+14 GQADAEKTDSA
-25 ITMLMSPP
+25 IILLMSPP
-33 SGGKT
+33 GGGKT
-38 LFCRQMISD
+38 LYCRKMITES
-47 YLQSGAYCIYINSSM
+47 LHNGASCIYINSSM

-72 NVTNEQQIEKL
+72 NITDDGIKKL
-83 KFLNPYLVSAGTDET
+83 KFLNPYLITTATKES
-98 DISTSINDPKLSA
+98 DISSTIGDAKLSA
-111 TLREI
+111 TLQDI
-116 QNTID
+116 QNTINE
-121 AWTTSVTNTNKA
+121 WTSSVTNINTGIG
-133 TTNQES
+133 QES
-139 MSTVSDNN
+139 TSTLSDN
-147 TKYAIFIDSLT
+147 TKFAIFIDSLT
-158 HLITLFEEDKVFK
+158 HMLTLFEEDKVLK
-171 FINALSFLIKEIEAT
+171 FINSLSFLLKESEAT
-186 AVITMSGTQSSNGTI
+186 ALITMSGTQSGNGTI
-201 MNKLSSIFDIILEIE
+201 LNKLSSIFDIVLEIE

-221 DKIKRKLKLVSIKG
+221 DKIKRRLKLISMKG
-235 AGKKSASTVFDIE
+235 AGSKSASTVFDIE
-248 EDGNLKFES
+248 DDGNLKFES
-257 EATSKSKLS
+257 ESKSKSKLS

-286 FHQNH
+286 FHSNH

-309 AGPSGVIDASFFFVD
+309 VGPSGVIDASFFFVD

-336 RQIEKIEVLNDI
+336 RQIEKIEALNDM
-348 IGHCETFKKASDKR
+348 IGHCETFKKTSDKR

-379 SPLQLGIELHK
+379 SPLQLGIELHQ

-399 SKEDGSFLDVR
+399 NKEDGSFLDVR

-490 FYQNEFGNSAIPVR
+490 YADNEFGNSAIPAR
-504 FKSG
+504 FKS

>member
-1 MPYVMIPGLLSLV
+1 MPDVIIPGFSSLV
-14 GKEAAEKIDSG
+14 GQAGAEKTNSG
-25 ITMLMSPP
+25 IILLMSPP
-33 SGGKT
+33 GGGKT
-38 LFCRQMISD
+38 LYCRQMILES
-47 YLQSGAYCIYINSSM
+47 LENGASCIYINSSM

-72 NVTNEQQIEKL
+72 SITEEKIKKL
-83 KFLNPYLVSAGTDET
+83 KFLNPYLVATGTKES
-98 DISTSINDPKLSA
+98 DISTGINDPKLSA
-111 TLREI
+111 TLQEI

-121 AWTTSVTNTNKA
+121 EWTSSVTNTN
-133 TTNQES
+133 TGTNQES
-139 MSTVSDNN
+139 TTLSDN

-158 HLITLFEEDKVFK
+158 HMFTLFEEDKVLK
-171 FINALSFLIKEIEAT
+171 FINALSFLIKELEAT
-186 AVITMSGTQSSNGTI
+186 ALITMSGTQSSNGTI
-201 MNKLSSIFDIILEIE
+201 LNKLSSIFDIVLEID
-216 VQEES
+216 VQEEA
-221 DKIKRKLKLVSIKG
+221 DKIKRKLKLVSMKG
-235 AGKKSASTVFDIE
+235 ADSKSASAVFDIE

-286 FHQNH
+286 FHHNH

-309 AGPSGVIDASFFFVD
+309 VGPSGVIDAAFFFVD

-336 RQIEKIEVLNDI
+336 RQIEKIEALNDM

-379 SPLQLGIELHK
+379 SPLQLGIDLHH

-399 SKEDGSFLDVR
+399 NKEDGSFLDVR

-490 FYQNEFGNSAIPVR
+490 YAGNEFGNSATPVR
-504 FKSG
+504 FKS

>member
-1 MPYVMIPGLLSLV
+1 MPDVIIPGFSSLV
-14 GKEAAEKIDSG
+14 GQAGAEKIDSG
-25 ITMLMSPP
+25 IILLMSPP
-33 SGGKT
+33 GGGKT
-38 LFCRQMISD
+38 LYCRQMILES
-47 YLQSGAYCIYINSSM
+47 LENGASCIYINSSM

-72 NVTNEQQIEKL
+72 SITEEKIKKL
-83 KFLNPYLVSAGTDET
+83 KFLNPYLVATGTKES
-98 DISTSINDPKLSA
+98 DISTGINDPKLSA
-111 TLREI
+111 TLQEI

-121 AWTTSVTNTNKA
+121 EWTSSVTNTN
-133 TTNQES
+133 TGTNQES
-139 MSTVSDNN
+139 TTLSDN

-158 HLITLFEEDKVFK
+158 HMFTLFEEDKVLK
-171 FINALSFLIKEIEAT
+171 FINALSFLIKELEAT
-186 AVITMSGTQSSNGTI
+186 ALITMSGTQSSNGTI
-201 MNKLSSIFDIILEIE
+201 LNKLSSIFDIVLEID
-216 VQEES
+216 VQEEA
-221 DKIKRKLKLVSIKG
+221 DKIKRKLKLVSMKG
-235 AGKKSASTVFDIE
+235 AGSKSASAVFDIE

-286 FHQNH
+286 FHHNH

-309 AGPSGVIDASFFFVD
+309 VGPSGVIDAAFFFVD

-336 RQIEKIEVLNDI
+336 RQIEKIEALNDM

-379 SPLQLGIELHK
+379 SPLQLGIDLHH

-399 SKEDGSFLDVR
+399 NKEDGSFLDVR

-490 FYQNEFGNSAIPVR
+490 YSGNEFGNPVIPAR
-504 FKSG
+504 FKS

>member
-1 MPYVMIPGLLSLV
+1 MPDVIIPGLSSLI
-14 GKEAAEKIDSG
+14 GQAGAEKTDSG
-25 ITMLMSPP
+25 IILLMSPP
-33 SGGKT
+33 GGGKT
-38 LFCRQMISD
+38 LYCRQMILES
-47 YLQSGAYCIYINSSM
+47 LENGACIYINSSM

-72 NVTNEQQIEKL
+72 SITEEKIKKL
-83 KFLNPYLVSAGTDET
+83 KFLNPYLVATDTKES
-98 DISTSINDPKLSA
+98 DISTGINDPKLSA
-111 TLREI
+111 TLQEI

-121 AWTTSVTNTNKA
+121 EWTSSVTNTN
-133 TTNQES
+133 TGTNQES
-139 MSTVSDNN
+139 STPSDNAR
-147 TKYAIFIDSLT
+147 YAIFIDSLT
-158 HLITLFEEDKVFK
+158 HMFTLFEEDKVLK
-171 FINALSFLIKEIEAT
+171 FINALSFLIKELEAT
-186 AVITMSGTQSSNGTI
+186 ALITMSGTQSSNGI
-201 MNKLSSIFDIILEIE
+201 ILNKLSSIFDIVLEIE

-221 DKIKRKLKLVSIKG
+221 DKIKRKLKLVSMKG
-235 AGKKSASTVFDIE
+235 AGSKSGSAVFDIE

-286 FHQNH
+286 FHHNH

-309 AGPSGVIDASFFFVD
+309 VGPSGVIDAAFFFVD

-336 RQIEKIEVLNDI
+336 RQIEKIEALNDM

-379 SPLQLGIELHK
+379 SPLQLGIDLHH

-399 SKEDGSFLDVR
+399 NKEDGSFLDVR

-456 AESLLTLDDKYKGMI
+456 AESLLTLDDKYRGMI

-490 FYQNEFGNSAIPVR
+490 YSGNEFGNSAIPAR
-504 FKSG
+504 FKS